1 MFFYNFFYFLDFFWI
16 FFFFFAATIPLEQYP
31 SSVAE
36 NAWNFTSS
44 CSWRRRFNNNNN
56 SKQCCFKN
64 QRWQN
69 NPFSYKSKQKS
80 WHFVPVSEWWVW
92 QCLSW
97 ETFLPTAPCQ
107 RPPLTQARVSVGLDR
122 FFFAV
127 DYSGTKN
134 RTRVVVNRV
143 GTQAFDYTSQPYYV
157 VNGVIAKL
165 PTSWTT
171 TIPTHEFKSLNTS

>member
-1 MFFYNFFYFLDFFWI
+1 MFFYNFFWI
-16 FFFFFAATIPLEQYP
+16 FLNFFEFFEFFVIFFKIIFFATTIPLEQYP

-36 NAWNFTSS
+36 NACNFTSS

-80 WHFVPVSEWWVW
+80 SHLVPVSEWWVW
-92 QCLSW
+92 RCLSW

-107 RPPLTQARVSVGLDR
+107 RPPHTQGRVSVGLDR
-122 FFFAV
+122 FFFFFFFLRPNIWV
-127 DYSGTKN
+127 
-134 RTRVVVNRV
+134 REIV
-143 GTQAFDYTSQPYYV
+143 P
-157 VNGVIAKL
+157 
-165 PTSWTT
+165 
-171 TIPTHEFKSLNTS
+171 E